1 MTENSPNT
9 KNNNRVNAF
18 YTNKIHNNPEFYEK
32 EKQRVI
38 QYQNNRYKTDEEY
51 KEKRKE
57 YCRLKM
63 KEYYQRKKAASIEVS

>member
-1 MTENSPNT
+1 MTEDSKKIRHNC
-9 KNNNRVNAF
+9 RVNAF
-18 YTNKIHNNPEFYEK
+18 YTNKIHSDPDFYEK
-32 EKQRVI
+32 DKQRVT

-63 KEYYQRKKAASIEVS
+63 KEYYQRKKEKSIVVS